1 MCDKHP
7 EDSCVS
13 LKEHTDMRFRYI
25 AEALVLA
32 RETQDARHEA
42 KLNNVKF
49 IVSSGIALGIALVAI
64 LNAIK

>member
-1 MCDKHP
+1 
-7 EDSCVS
+7 
-13 LKEHTDMRFRYI
+13 MRFRYI